1 MFFNQI
7 DDLQR
12 EVNVAGATAVVQ
24 QIITNAADAEIFG
37 IEVDGFFPITEK
49 LFLSGSL
56 GLIDDEYTD
65 VTRKLNTPDAA
76 SLALPAR
83 ADDLALDIPRLSPVA
98 ASFGITYFA

>member
-1 MFFNQI
+1 
-7 DDLQR
+7 
-12 EVNVAGATAVVQ
+12 
-24 QIITNAADAEIFG
+24 
-37 IEVDGFFPITEK
+37 
-49 LFLSGSL
+49 
-56 GLIDDEYTD
+56 LIDDEYTD